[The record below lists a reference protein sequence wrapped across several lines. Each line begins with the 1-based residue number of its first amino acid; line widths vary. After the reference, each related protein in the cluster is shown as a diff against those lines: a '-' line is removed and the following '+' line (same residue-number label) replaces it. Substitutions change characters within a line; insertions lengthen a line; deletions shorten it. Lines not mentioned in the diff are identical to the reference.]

1 MCNWNTCNNKNC
13 FIGDTM
19 SELQEMAR
27 EILEVIEYEDFKY
40 DYRCGGYKKS
50 TVAKLIQKVVK

>member
-27 EILEVIEYEDFKY
+27 EILNIIIGVVDT
-40 DYRCGGYKKS
+40 KK
-50 TVAKLIQKVVK
+50 VQLLN

>member
-1 MCNWNTCNNKNC
+1 
-13 FIGDTM
+13 M